1 MPRRRTS
8 RSTRFSSRRQPKR
21 YGGAAHRKGSENYA
35 AKLTE
40 RDVKTARR
48 LYKAGMQIKQL
59 ARRFRVNPST
69 MSLAVR
75 RLTFRHVR

>member
-1 MPRRRTS
+1 MSRRVA
-8 RSTRFSSRRQPKR
+8 RSTRFSSRRQPKH

-40 RDVKTARR
+40 NKVRLARR
-48 LYKAGMQIKQL
+48 LYRKGTRIKVL
-59 ARRFRVNPST
+59 AKRFHVNPST

-75 RLTFRHVR
+75 GLTFRHVR

>member
-1 MPRRRTS
+1 MTGRTS
-8 RSTRFSSRRQPKR
+8 RSTRFSAKRQPKR
-21 YGGAAHRKGSENYA
+21 YGGAAHLKGSDNYA

-40 RDVKTARR
+40 QNVKLARQ
-48 LYKAGMQIKQL
+48 LYEKGAQIKVL
-59 ARRFRVNPST
+59 ARRFGVNAST